1 MWRVVYEDDSAVDD
15 QNTYWTDLPKDKL
28 IVKVTLFNGSPFVGR
43 ELSGMDSYYYVKEAV
58 GIVGSSA
65 TPTLEAEIMGG
76 VNLETQTIEELR
88 FNHRTKE
95 VTVCSKQ
102 FSEYAYSKEILLP
115 GKK

>member
-1 MWRVVYEDDSAVDD
+1 MWRVVHEDGSAVDD

-28 IVKVTLFNGSPFVGR
+28 IVKASLYLGDAFVNKT
-43 ELSGMDSYYYVKEAV
+43 LSGFDSYYYAKEAV

-65 TPTLEAEIMGG
+65 APTLEAEIMGG
-76 VNLETQTIEELR
+76 INLETQTVEEIR

-95 VTVCSKQ
+95 LTVCSKPLSQ
-102 FSEYAYSKEILLP
+102 YGYSKEILLP